1 MCSQQTVQKFAQPFA
16 LRFARPVPPQLATNP
31 FTYDSWSQL
40 NRYDCGLPV
49 ASCEK
54 GLRALGTTVST
65 AGSKTHFDD

>member
-1 MCSQQTVQKFAQPFA
+1 MPTEEIIQPFT
-16 LRFARPVPPQLATNP
+16 LRFARPAPREPLIQP
-31 FTYDSWSQL
+31 YTYDPSSQL

-54 GLRALGTTVST
+54 GLRALGSTVST